1 MGSYIFGEDVI
12 NCICRLIDVD
22 KLVRGREE
30 FRMKPEALVHISNH
44 IEGSSLGWKGGCGLH
59 SESGSSTVK

>member
-1 MGSYIFGEDVI
+1 MGSYKFGEDVI

-22 KLVRGREE
+22 KLVRGREVQL
-30 FRMKPEALVHISNH
+30 KPEALVYQI
-44 IEGSSLGWKGGCGLH
+44 ILKKVLWVGKGGCGLH